1 MKAALDK
8 SQLMLVAGGGVGL
21 LAAGAL
27 AWFGLGGLGEKQ
39 AEAQAL
45 TERMGNPALA
55 ALMSDPG
62 GAARA
67 GKEAAD
73 LRKLGQELEEKDG
86 AVTRM
91 WTEGTKEA
99 AGDGKEW
106 AKDPGK
112 WKDELIRI
120 QSALQ
125 KSAPASQVRLAPDFY
140 LGLEAF
146 RQKSP
151 TAEEVPGLALHLKVA
166 EKLVMKLLEARK
178 KKEQF
183 PTACEFRSLTGPG
196 SVAEKTGEKAEP
208 AAAPGKPGAVVGPQR
223 QKFKAEIRCSPEVL
237 YEYLRLLAVD
247 PWLLVVTRLE
257 VANEK
262 ESFPLR
268 SEIAKKFTA
277 KEPGAAGGA
286 KEEKKLLEILAGEES
301 LKAVVEVDLVAWRNP
316 EEAKAGTP
324 PPASP

>member
-8 SQLMLVAGGGVGL
+8 NQLMLVAGGGVGL

-73 LRKLGQELEEKDG
+73 LRKLGQELEENDG
-86 AVTRM
+86 AVTRT

-99 AGDGKEW
+99 AGDGQEW

-140 LGLEAF
+140 LGLETF

-151 TAEEVPGLALHLKVA
+151 TVEEVPGLAMHLKVA

-178 KKEQF
+178 RKEQF
-183 PTACEFRSLTGPG
+183 PTVCEFRSLTGPG
-196 SVAEKTGEKAEP
+196 SGGEKAEP
-208 AAAPGKPGAVVGPQR
+208 AAAPGKPGAVAGPER
-223 QKFKAEIRCSPEVL
+223 QKFKAEVRCSPEVL

-247 PWLLVVTRLE
+247 PWLLVVTGLE

-277 KEPGAAGGA
+277 KEPGAAGAAGGA
-286 KEEKKLLEILAGEES
+286 KDEKKLLEILAGEES
-301 LKAVVEVDLVAWRNP
+301 LKAVVEVDFVAWRNP

-324 PPASP
+324 PPAAP

>member
-8 SQLMLVAGGGVGL
+8 SQLMVVAGGGVGL

-73 LRKLGQELEEKDG
+73 LLKLGQELEEKEG
-86 AVTRM
+86 AMMRR
-91 WTEGTKEA
+91 WAEGTKEA
-99 AGDGKEW
+99 AGDGQEW

-178 KKEQF
+178 RKEQF
-183 PTACEFRSLTGPG
+183 PTVCEFRSLTGPG
-196 SVAEKTGEKAEP
+196 SGGEKAG
-208 AAAPGKPGAVVGPQR
+208 AAAPGKPGAVAAGPER
-223 QKFKAEIRCSPEVL
+223 QKFKAEVRCSPEVL

-247 PWLLVVTRLE
+247 PWLLVVTGLE

-277 KEPGAAGGA
+277 KEPGAAGAAGGA

-301 LKAVVEVDLVAWRNP
+301 LKAVVEVDFVAWRNP